1 MNFIISYFKRFDWV
15 LLISAFLL
23 VGLGLVSLYSSSLA
37 DGDFLNFEK
46 QIAFL
51 ATGIFL
57 MFLFSF
63 LDLKIFKNNPHLIL
77 VLYFISILLLAGLF
91 LVSETRGVQGW
102 YKLGPIS
109 VDPIELVK
117 IILVILLAKYF
128 STRHVE
134 MYRLRHIFL
143 SGVYVFIP
151 CLLIFL
157 QPDLGS
163 VLIVLSLWLTILVI
177 SGIKIKHFLLLCLL
191 FIVVASLG
199 WSFLLEDYQKERI
212 MSFVNPQLEP
222 LGASWSQR
230 QAKIAIGSGGLLG
243 KGIGEGSQTQYG
255 FLPETHTDFIF
266 ASIAEETG
274 FVGVLFLLSLFSIFI
289 WRIIKIA
296 IISKNNFF
304 RLFSSGFAVILISQ
318 FFIHVGMNLGLLP
331 IIGISLPLVSY
342 GGSGLI
348 MTFVG
353 IGFLQNI
360 FTRSNV

>member
-1 MNFIISYFKRFDWV
+1 MNFIISYFKKFDWM
-15 LLISAFLL
+15 LLVSSFLL
-23 VGLGLVSLYSSSLA
+23 VGIGLVSLYSSSLA
-37 DGDFLNFEK
+37 EGSFLNFEK
-46 QIAFL
+46 QIIFFVI
-51 ATGIFL
+51 GIFL

-63 LDLKIFKNNPHLIL
+63 LDLNIFRNNPYLIL
-77 VLYFISILLLAGLF
+77 ALYFISILMLTGLF

-102 YKLGPIS
+102 YKLGPVS
-109 VDPIELVK
+109 VDPIEFLK
-117 IILVILLAKYF
+117 IVLVILLAKYF

-134 MYRLRHIFL
+134 MYRLRHIIL
-143 SGVYVFIP
+143 SGIYVFIP
-151 CLLIFL
+151 SFLIFL

-163 VLIVLSLWLTILVI
+163 VLIILSLWLLILVI
-177 SGIKIKHFLLLCLL
+177 SGIKIKHFFLLCLL

-230 QAKIAIGSGGLLG
+230 QAKIAVGSGGILG
-243 KGIGEGSQTQYG
+243 KGIGKGSQTKYG

-266 ASIAEETG
+266 ASIGEEMG
-274 FVGVLFLLSLFSIFI
+274 FVGILSLFSLFSFLV
-289 WRIIKIA
+289 WRIIRIA
-296 IISKNNFF
+296 ILSENNFF
-304 RLFSSGFAVILISQ
+304 RLFTSGFAVILISQ
-318 FFIHVGMNLGLLP
+318 FFIHTGMNLGLLP

-348 MTFVG
+348 MTFIG

-360 FTRSNV
+360 VVRSNI